1 VNRYVVTYHR
11 TPIRLPDGRNTTDSF
26 QVVDK
31 STALPLVVSQHITRD
46 AAVAAAKALNTG

>member
-26 QVVDK
+26 QVVDR